1 MGEEFGPW
9 RRGIGQREIMNVR
22 FADIHAA
29 ADYIGPGAIEVPL
42 YQTEIFDICQR
53 SSAFGQR
60 IKQVPATGHPSRFF
74 EQTALPNPGAAGF
87 VNPRAITP
95 TVVSPTR
102 VERSVPL
109 KALVSQ
115 INYNLFDVELG
126 QQQKQ
131 FAYLQAKDLADTVSG
146 LMVEHDVALWNGTDT
161 SLSTPTTL
169 QYFGVAGQISAGGQT
184 STIGTTASIVDGL
197 KSQVAQMVALSG
209 YHVRPT
215 AIYANP
221 VLLDLIDRE
230 MKTEF
235 NVVLNTES
243 VTGGVRVKMLST
255 QAGDLPLIP
264 DWSLAYTGT
273 PGSGTAVLPAYIVT
287 ENLIEY
293 HWLGDPTP
301 RIFEL
306 GLPNSLAQ
314 QYVAV
319 KFGAVVVKG
328 ANYAHAQV
336 LVDR

>member
-1 MGEEFGPW
+1 MKANFL
-9 RRGIGQREIMNVR
+9 
-22 FADIHAA
+22 DLHAA
-29 ADYIGPGAIEVPL
+29 ADFLGPGAIEIER
-42 YQTEIFDICQR
+42 YQTEITDIVR
-53 SSAFGQR
+53 RRGVFGQR
-60 IKQVPATGHPSRFF
+60 VKQVPATGHPSRFF
-74 EQTALPNPGAAGF
+74 EETAIPSPTAAQAF
-87 VNPRAITP
+87 VDPRNISP
-95 TVVSPTR
+95 TLQVPTR

-161 SLSTPTTL
+161 SLATPTTL
-169 QYFGVAGQISAGGQT
+169 QYFGCAGQIAAGGQT

-215 AIYANP
+215 AIYGNP

-243 VTGGVRVKMLST
+243 ITGGVRVKMLST

-328 ANYAHAQV
+328 ASYAHAQV